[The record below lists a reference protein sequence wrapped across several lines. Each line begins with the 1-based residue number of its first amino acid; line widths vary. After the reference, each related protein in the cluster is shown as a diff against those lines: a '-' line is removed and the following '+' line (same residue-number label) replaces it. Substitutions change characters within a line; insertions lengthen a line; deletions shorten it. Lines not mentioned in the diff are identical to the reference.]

1 MAHQVGNALGGLAVQ
16 KHPLLGLFH
25 GGQADLDLVPPI
37 QTASLP
43 VHQSGRFPLRH
54 HFPVGSGAVAPA
66 QRKKVH
72 GLQQVGLAAAVRPVK
87 HSDPLA
93 GFQFQIGII
102 AELLQAKGGK
112 VHEKWA
118 SLSSGDKFTG

>member
-1 MAHQVGNALGGLAVQ
+1 MAHQVGDALGGLAVQ

-25 GGQADLDLVPPI
+25 RGQANFDLVPSI
-37 QTASLP
+37 LTAGLP

-54 HFPVGSGAVAPA
+54 HFPVG
-66 QRKKVH
+66 
-72 GLQQVGLAAAVRPVK
+72 
-87 HSDPLA
+87 SDPLA